1 MIDAIPKDKA
11 EKILEIVRNGM
22 EKARKKKEQTVH
34 TLQQNSAADELA
46 KYAKLKEQ
54 GVLTEEE
61 FIQLK
66 KDLLRKISE
75 AKGEEPKITDYK
87 KYN

>member
-1 MIDAIPKDKA
+1 MI
-11 EKILEIVRNGM
+11 R
-22 EKARKKKEQTVH
+22 TVH

-66 KDLLRKISE
+66 KDLSRKISE
-75 AKGEEPKITDYK
+75 AKGEVPKITDYK